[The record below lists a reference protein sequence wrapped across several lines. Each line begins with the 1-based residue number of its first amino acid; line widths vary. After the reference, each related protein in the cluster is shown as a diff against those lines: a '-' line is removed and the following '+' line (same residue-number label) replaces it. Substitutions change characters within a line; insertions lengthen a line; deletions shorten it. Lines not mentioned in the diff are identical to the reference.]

1 MQKQVSNF
9 HLQVLETEEE
19 VGKAAADFVA
29 AQVRQKPESVLLL
42 PTGRT
47 PLDMYRNLVEM
58 VKSGNLDL
66 HYVHTF
72 NLDEFCGLSSDHPG
86 SYAQYMREALFD
98 HVAIPEDHTHIL
110 NCATP
115 DPKAE
120 AALYDAAMHALGGVD
135 LAVLGIGVNGHIG
148 FNEPGSSFSSG
159 TRVVPIREETR
170 EANAFLFDG
179 IIDEVPKEAMTVG
192 IATIMESRQILLL
205 ATGESKADVVYGM
218 IYGPVT
224 PELPA
229 SILQKHPDVTVILD
243 REAASKLPQV
253 K

>member
-9 HLQVLETEEE
+9 HLQILGTEEE

-58 VKSGNLDL
+58 VKSGKLDL
-66 HYVHTF
+66 RRVHTF
-72 NLDEFCGLSSDHPG
+72 NLDEFCGLASNHPG
-86 SYAQYMREALFD
+86 SYAHYMREALFD
-98 HVAIPEDHTHIL
+98 HVAIPKDQTHIL
-110 NCATP
+110 NCATT

-120 AALYDAAMHALGGVD
+120 AAQYDAAMHALGGID
-135 LAVLGIGVNGHIG
+135 LAVLGIGRNGHIG
-148 FNEPGSSFSSG
+148 FNEPGSSFSST
-159 TRVVPIREETR
+159 TRVMPIREETR
-170 EANAFLFDG
+170 ESNAFLFNG
-179 IIDEVPKEAMTVG
+179 NIDEVPREAMTVG

-205 ATGESKADVVYGM
+205 ATGASKADVVYGM

-224 PELPA
+224 PDLPA
-229 SILQKHPDVTVILD
+229 SILQKHSDVTVILD
-243 REAASKLPQV
+243 REAAAKLPPV